1 MKRAVIYAAL
11 SAVVVALVASAIQPE
26 QFERR
31 QPGERRGERYN
42 KVGNVG
48 DESAEAQTKIEQF
61 AQARTAP
68 GIVLPGAYSAA
79 FASLTGLPVS
89 GASWTEVTNRP
100 YNSDDPR
107 YRDPLAS
114 NSSGGSGLV
123 SGRIVGIAVGGGSIY
138 IGGANGG
145 VFRSSDDGRTFAPL
159 TDGLPSLSVGDLR
172 LAADGALWLST
183 GEANTGATAFLGSGV
198 YRLPEAGGGTVPP
211 ARPARGPGAR

>member
-1 MKRAVIYAAL
+1 MKRTIVYTALAAT
-11 SAVVVALVASAIQPE
+11 VGALLASTLVPDR
-26 QFERR
+26 ERR
-31 QPGERRGERYN
+31 QPGERRQARYN
-42 KVGNVG
+42 KVGDAG
-48 DESAEAQTKIEQF
+48 DESAEAQGKAEQF

-79 FASLTGLPVS
+79 FSSLVGLPVS

-123 SGRIVGIAVGGGSIY
+123 SGRVVGIAVAGRNIF

-145 VFRSSDDGRTFAPL
+145 VFRSTDDGRT
-159 TDGLPSLSVGDLR
+159 
-172 LAADGALWLST
+172 
-183 GEANTGATAFLGSGV
+183 
-198 YRLPEAGGGTVPP
+198 
-211 ARPARGPGAR
+211 